1 MQFQF
6 SGDPVITAPRQIV
19 WERLT
24 DPDFIAASA
33 PGVESVETV
42 DPRHFTVVSGLGLGP
57 MKVRFTMEVE
67 LFDVVERAIPQ
78 DALARE
84 GPGLGGRRGE
94 RGAAGRSSRRA
105 PGSTGRPPSDVSGTV
120 ASLGPRLVEG
130 TARMMTRAVLDR
142 FRPTG
147 QSGLSPM
154 ATAQRSRGRVA
165 AERRRVGANGRAAA
179 AGAMASTTSTSRRH

>member
-67 LFDVVERAIPQ
+67 LFDVVERQ
-78 DALARE
+78 SLRMRSLAR
-84 GPGLGGRRGE
+84 GPGSVVDVVSAVRLE
-94 RGAAGRSSRRA
+94 EARRA
-105 PGSTGRPPSDVSGTV
+105 PGSTGRP
-120 ASLGPRLVEG
+120 
-130 TARMMTRAVLDR
+130 RA
-142 FRPTG
+142 T
-147 QSGLSPM
+147 
-154 ATAQRSRGRVA
+154 
-165 AERRRVGANGRAAA
+165 
-179 AGAMASTTSTSRRH
+179 